1 MYDPTSPIWEEAM
14 ASSPCVSKSHQEY
27 YCLTKYGV
35 SNHKFTADKWCGP
48 CKELFKNDIESGR
61 ILSVN
66 KRVRNKS

>member
-1 MYDPTSPIWEEAM
+1 MYDPASPIWEEAM
-14 ASSPCVSKSHQEY
+14 TPSICVSKAHQEY

-66 KRVRNKS
+66 KRTRKKL